1 MSAAL
6 SAGNALGAAL
16 LVSAVVFTR
25 RGAALGA
32 SRAHLGRSVM
42 SILLLA
48 AGAVLGASFALPGA
62 AVWPATGGV
71 LAMATIRARSCLPGS
86 WSLMRTG

>member
-1 MSAAL
+1 
-6 SAGNALGAAL
+6 
-16 LVSAVVFTR
+16 
-25 RGAALGA
+25 
-32 SRAHLGRSVM
+32 M